1 MTLQKQHST
10 SQSVQLSHYTVLIVD
25 DEQAIL
31 DLLQDVLE
39 DTGYS
44 VLIAHNGCDALA
56 LARQTRPDLVL
67 TDVMMPRMD
76 GITLCAE
83 LHRDEHLSDLPV
95 IGMSA
100 VRQVVAGFSRFI
112 SKPFELEE
120 LLRCVSEALA
130 KR

>member
-39 DTGYS
+39 DAGYS

-56 LARQTRPDLVL
+56 LARQIRPDLVL

-83 LHRDEHLSDLPV
+83 LQRDEHLSDLPV

-100 VRQVVAGFSRFI
+100 VRQIVAGFSRFI